1 MTTTMHDDDD
11 DDDDDADADDDD
23 DDDEDD
29 NDKERHDYDVYAYE
43 DYKDDGS
50 EYNNIDTR
58 KNVMMMMMK
67 LIMMMMM
74 KLIMMMMMMMMMM
87 KRRMRRRMLL
97 MLFLAITCVLVL
109 WMKIASVLEGLI
121 YANTIKESSLY
132 LTYFGSLLHLG
143 KGHVWG
149 KLRKMG

>member
-1 MTTTMHDDDD
+1 MTTAMHDDND
-11 DDDDDADADDDD
+11 DDDDDADDDDY
-23 DDDEDD
+23 DDEDD

-58 KNVMMMMMK
+58 KNVMMMMMMK
-67 LIMMMMM
+67 LMM
-74 KLIMMMMMMMMMM
+74 KLMMMMMMRMMMM
-87 KRRMRRRMLL
+87 MMRRRRRRRMLL
-97 MLFLAITCVLVL
+97 MLSFAIT
-109 WMKIASVLEGLI
+109 WTKIASVLEGLI
-121 YANTIKESSLY
+121 YANNIEKTSSY